1 MDGISDRQV
10 PGDPHS
16 AEATRT
22 VLEEAGPTAA
32 LRKDPLGENDVD
44 VMRDLLVSLS

>member
-22 VLEEAGPTAA
+22 VLEEADPTA
-32 LRKDPLGENDVD
+32 LLGENDVD
-44 VMRDLLVSLS
+44 VMRDLRVSLS